1 MYCENCGTG
10 LSGQETVCPYCGITL
25 RPIIPAYNPF
35 PPPTV
40 NQTAMPGNNT
50 TPATPPATDPAIG
63 ADGAT
68 DEKTGGVT
76 DEKTTDAV
84 NATAP
89 SDGQKAQGENGAPA
103 PQQPQTGW
111 QQRPLSPGEQWPNN
125 PQAGFC
131 TRCGQK
137 LQPGQTKCAFCG
149 QPVSAIPTAMPYAQ
163 RPYPYTQPYTYN
175 PNRPAMP
182 VYPPAYPPQPANK
195 KPKGIVAGIVALCLL
210 PIIFMFME
218 LFPFLLFLFFLSLA
232 LGIVATVQ
240 GAQSHTAAGIVM
252 GVIAIILSTIFCLI
266 VIVTFIEIFSNP
278 DDYYYEYY
286 SYGKFFLQSLSTFFH
301 R

>member
-10 LSGQETVCPYCGITL
+10 LSGQETVCPYCGIAL

-35 PPPTV
+35 PPPAV
-40 NQTAMPGNNT
+40 NQTAMPGNNAI
-50 TPATPPATDPAIG
+50 PATAPATNPAVG
-63 ADGAT
+63 ADDAT
-68 DEKTGGVT
+68 DAKT
-76 DEKTTDAV
+76 DAKTTDAV

-89 SDGQKAQGENGAPA
+89 SDEQKTQGENGASA
-103 PQQPQTGW
+103 PQQPQPAW
-111 QQRPLSPGEQWPNN
+111 QQRPLFPGEQRPNN

-137 LQPGQTKCAFCG
+137 LQPGETKCTFCG

-163 RPYPYTQPYTYN
+163 QPYPYTQPYTYN
-175 PNRPAMP
+175 PNRPTMP

-218 LFPFLLFLFFLSLA
+218 LFPPLLFLFFLSLA

-240 GAQSHTAAGIVM
+240 GAKSHTAAGIVM
-252 GVIAIILSTIFCLI
+252 GVIAIVLSAIFCLAMI
-266 VIVTFIEIFSNP
+266 VAFIEVFSNP
-278 DDYYYEYY
+278 EDYYEYY
-286 SYGKFFLQSLSTFFH
+286 SYGKFFVQSLLTFF